1 MSSCKQLNCSDKQK
15 TATVSNFVQNRD
27 VVILIDV
34 SEPLNG
40 FDFVKIMVESGRKS
54 FFDFCFSVLNVSSC
68 EGV

>member
-40 FDFVKIMVESGRKS
+40 FDFVKIMLESERKS
-54 FFDFCFSVLNVSSC
+54 FFFIFVLVC
-68 EGV
+68 

>member
-40 FDFVKIMVESGRKS
+40 FDFVKIMLESGRKS
-54 FFDFCFSVLNVSSC
+54 VFDFCFSVLNVSAC
-68 EGV
+68 EDV